1 MRQIKL
7 HIALSFTLLCI
18 FSALQLYPPQ
28 ILKTFELKLSDQMLS
43 IRGQQPVDPRIAII
57 DIDERSLQEIG
68 QWPWPRNRVAELLL
82 NLRDSGVAIIG
93 LDIVFAEPDN
103 ASPRRILQNLNLPLD
118 IDALPDYDEIFNQA
132 IVETPTVLGYV
143 FVMENDQLH
152 SEHRPDTHA
161 IILESNKPPQS
172 LVLNPHRPILS
183 LPQTHID
190 GLFSGYINTLPD
202 IDGTIRHLPLI
213 MEYDGNLYPSL
224 AMEIARLGMGAQ
236 RIQLRYHHQFVETLL
251 LDSLEIPTDIYG
263 RLAVNFRGPSFQ
275 YPYISAV
282 DVLTRPETLSLEG
295 SVVLVGTSA
304 AGLLDLR
311 STPLDSVYPGVEVH
325 ATVIDNILNQ
335 DFISKPSWALGV
347 DFVTLCIIATA
358 GALILSVSST
368 LISACLALSSLMCL
382 LVSHYYL
389 LSQQGL
395 LFTTLTPSLLL
406 ISHFVLGTLLNHH
419 QDQKQ
424 KNFIR
429 QRFERKVSKDIV
441 NELLTH
447 PNLML
452 EGSERYITI
461 FFSDIRGFTQLS
473 ESIGSARQLVTLLNR
488 YMSCMIDRITH
499 KNGTIDKLIGDA
511 IMAYWNAPMDDALH
525 ADHALSS
532 AIEQIEALQQ
542 LNADFIKEGLP
553 MLSIGIGLNTGM
565 AIVGEMGS
573 EDRSDYTCIGDE
585 VNLASRTEGLC
596 KYFQSQLILTESTYG
611 ELQQRDL
618 YHFRPLG
625 LLNVKG
631 KSHPVRFYEC
641 LGLRSQPWCNYS
653 ENEDAQLNKALEA
666 FQAGHFQQALTL
678 FRRLDECFSQHL
690 YQLYVQH
697 CLDAI
702 RNPPTDFNGTLTMT
716 EK

>member
-7 HIALSFTLLCI
+7 HIALSFLLLCI

-28 ILKTFELKLSDQMLS
+28 ILSTFELKLNDQMLT
-43 IRGQQPVDPRIAII
+43 IRGQQPVDPRVAII
-57 DIDERSLQEIG
+57 DIDERSLQEVG

-118 IDALPDYDEIFNQA
+118 IEALPDYDEILNEA

-143 FVMENDQLH
+143 FVMENDQLV
-152 SEHRPDTHA
+152 SEHSPASHA
-161 IILESNKPPQS
+161 IILESNKPSQS
-172 LVLNPHRPILS
+172 LVLKPHRPILS
-183 LPQTHID
+183 LPQTHIE

-202 IDGTIRHLPLI
+202 IDGTIRHLPLV
-213 MEYDGNLYPSL
+213 MEYDGSIYPSL

-236 RIQLRYHHQFVETLL
+236 RIQLKYHHQFVENLS

-263 RLAVNFRGPSFQ
+263 RLAVNYRGPSFQ

-282 DVLTRPETLSLEG
+282 DILTRPEAFSLEG

-335 DFISKPSWALGV
+335 DFISKPSWSLGV
-347 DFVTLCIIATA
+347 DFITLLIIAT
-358 GALILSVSST
+358 GGTFILCLSST
-368 LISACLALSSLMCL
+368 LVSACLALIGLMLL
-382 LVSHYYL
+382 LVFHYYL

-395 LFTTLTPSLLL
+395 IFTTLTPSLLL
-406 ISHFVLGTLLNHH
+406 INHFVLGTLLNHH

-429 QRFERKVSKDIV
+429 QRFERKVSKEIV
-441 NELLTH
+441 DELLTH

-532 AIEQIEALQQ
+532 AVEQIQVLKQ
-542 LNADFIKEGLP
+542 LNADFVNEGLP
-553 MLSIGIGLNTGM
+553 ALSIGIGLNTGI

-573 EDRSDYTCIGDE
+573 QDRSDYTCIGDE

-596 KYFQSQLILTESTYG
+596 KYFKSQLILTESTYG

-618 YHFRPLG
+618 YQFRPLG

-641 LGLRSQPWCNYS
+641 LGLRSQPWQSFS
-653 ENEDAQLNKALEA
+653 EEEDARLNIALEA
-666 FQAGHFQQALTL
+666 FQAGDFQQALTC
-678 FRRLDECFSQHL
+678 FTHLDELSSQHL
-690 YQLYVQH
+690 YQLYIQH
-697 CLDAI
+697 CLEAI
-702 RNPPTDFNGTLTMT
+702 RYPPNNFNGTLTMT